1 MSDIATAQIIS
12 EYDTVSLD
20 IRVFQNLS
28 STMEYKN
35 VPNQGNQ
42 KGSPIESCLSVD
54 NSDQRDFI

>member
-28 STMEYKN
+28 LVLFNY
-35 VPNQGNQ
+35 G
-42 KGSPIESCLSVD
+42 I
-54 NSDQRDFI
+54 